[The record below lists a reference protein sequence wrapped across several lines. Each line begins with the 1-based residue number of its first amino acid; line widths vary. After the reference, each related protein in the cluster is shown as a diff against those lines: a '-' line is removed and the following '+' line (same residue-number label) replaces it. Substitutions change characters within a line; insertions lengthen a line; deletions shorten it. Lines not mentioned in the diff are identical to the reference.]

1 MAYQEPVKLRIA
13 AGFLG
18 FFPPVQGNQI
28 KRKGYIKERPT
39 PLFQQL
45 GRDGTMWRSQT
56 VRRSNHSRFPPNFQS
71 PFFFFLLLLP
81 RGDGSFLNSDWAASA
96 AAALSVLGVYS
107 SSLLLNLVFILRKC
121 YCQDKKEKR
130 QSSQPKFLFLDGHWL
145 PDETGPP
152 LRRGGIYCVV
162 DFSFV
167 AVVVTRERER
177 EII

>member
-18 FFPPVQGNQI
+18 FFPPVQGNEI

-81 RGDGSFLNSDWAASA
+81 RGDGSFLNSDWAAS